1 MASGDL
7 EADEMYLGLVGAR
20 IPSTQD
26 ALLNVTR
33 DNNNLRRNLSRLQVQ
48 FTNTVSCLK
57 MKVKFLQQSLSEQTQ
72 ETEVVSQMK
81 IENTSLRLQLTQ
93 TEQDFYDQ
101 QIELKRSQEEI
112 AGLEEEIE
120 ALSNQLDYLKG
131 MISKTPLESQKHDL
145 MDTRNQLLNLKESLN
160 ELADLVV
167 VNKSL
172 SDNLTGTMSFLK
184 KLEDKTE
191 SLQTIVKEGNEKLEK
206 ERRRAEDE
214 RRLNAEYRHKS
225 ERKQRKTDEK
235 LDNVTKMLEKMHNLM
250 ANRNLTSSL
259 ARPADVKKTN
269 KTFWMPNA
277 KKPGFPSVNK
287 N

>member
-7 EADEMYLGLVGAR
+7 E
-20 IPSTQD
+20 
-26 ALLNVTR
+26 
-33 DNNNLRRNLSRLQVQ
+33 
-48 FTNTVSCLK
+48 
-57 MKVKFLQQSLSEQTQ
+57 QSLSEQTQ

-259 ARPADVKKTN
+259 ARPAD
-269 KTFWMPNA
+269 
-277 KKPGFPSVNK
+277 
-287 N
+287 